1 MEEILKLLV
10 PAFFAIIG
18 VVIGGFA
25 TYKGNMRIKQVELN
39 HQIKREELAA
49 ETKLYAE
56 FLSSVNVATLK
67 SVESKDNFAAK
78 LEKTL
83 GLLAQIELSS
93 SKEVHSKAVKISEEL
108 THMYVANSDKNTNG
122 LKMLRA
128 AFIKTVKKELEGRT

>member
-1 MEEILKLLV
+1 MEEILKLLA

-18 VVIGGFA
+18 VVVGAFV
-25 TYKGNMRIKQVELN
+25 TYKGNMRIKQLELN
-39 HQIKREELAA
+39 HQTKREELAA
-49 ETKLYAE
+49 ETNLYAE

-67 SVESKDNFAAK
+67 AVESKDNFAAK

-83 GLLAQIELSS
+83 SLLAQIELSS
-93 SKEVHSKAVKISEEL
+93 SKEIHSKAVEISEEL
-108 THMYVANSDKNTNG
+108 INMYVANSDKNTNG

>member
-1 MEEILKLLV
+1 
-10 PAFFAIIG
+10 
-18 VVIGGFA
+18 
-25 TYKGNMRIKQVELN
+25 
-39 HQIKREELAA
+39 LAA
-49 ETKLYAE
+49 ETKLYTE

-93 SKEVHSKAVKISEEL
+93 SKEIHSKAVKISEEL
-108 THMYVANSDKNTNG
+108 IHIYVANSDKNTNG
-122 LKMLRA
+122 LKTLRA